1 VIIYIEE
8 LEGIPGH
15 LGLLLLL
22 PLVQNVM
29 LIDTQP
35 IIMVGSPSRVE
46 WQ

>member
-1 VIIYIEE
+1 MYIEE
-8 LEGIPGH
+8 LEGTPGH

-22 PLVQNVM
+22 PLAQNIM

-35 IIMVGSPSRVE
+35 IMVMVSLSRVE